1 MIRVLFAD
9 DEELIRTALETLLN
23 LEEDIEIVASCDNGA
38 DAVRLATELQPDV
51 CLFDLEMPGMDG
63 VEAAERILRA
73 VPTRV
78 IIVTRHARPG
88 VLRRALATKV
98 SGFTPKSVSAQQ
110 LAEIIR
116 KVAAGGRWVDP
127 EIAAGAL
134 VGERSPLTA
143 RESDVLRVSRTTA
156 TVEEIAKDLKLA
168 PGTVRNYLSQAMTK
182 LDART
187 RHEAAARAYDQG
199 WI

>member
-38 DAVRLATELQPDV
+38 DAVRLAAELQPDV

-143 RESDVLRVSRTTA
+143 READALRVSRSVTT
-156 TVEEIAKDLKLA
+156 VDEIAKELKLA

>member
-1 MIRVLFAD
+1 MIRVLLAD
-9 DEELIRTALETLLN
+9 DEELIRTALVALLG
-23 LEEDIEIVASCDNGA
+23 LENDIDIVASCDNGHA
-38 DAVRLATELQPDV
+38 AVRLAQELQPDV

-63 VEAAERILRA
+63 VEAAEQVLRS

-88 VLRRALATKV
+88 VLRRALTTKV
-98 SGFTPKSVSAQQ
+98 AGFTPKSVSAQQ

-116 KVAAGGRWVDP
+116 KVAAGTRWVDP

-134 VGERSPLTA
+134 VGERSPLTP
-143 RESDVLRVSRTTA
+143 RESDVLRVGRTST
-156 TVEEIAKDLKLA
+156 TVDAIARELTLA

-187 RHEAAARAYDQG
+187 RHEASEMAWEQG

>member
-23 LEEDIEIVASCDNGA
+23 LEEDIEIVASCDNGKN
-38 DAVRLATELQPDV
+38 AVRLATELQPDV

-63 VEAAERILRA
+63 VEAAERILRE

-143 RESDVLRVSRTTA
+143 RESGVLRVSRSTA
-156 TVEEIAKDLKLA
+156 TVEEIARELKLA

-187 RHEAAARAYDQG
+187 RHEAAARAYEQG

>member
-23 LEEDIEIVASCDNGA
+23 LEDDIEIVASCDNGA
-38 DAVRLATELQPDV
+38 EAVRLAQQLQPDV

-63 VEAAERILRA
+63 VEAAEQILRS

-88 VLRRALATKV
+88 VLRRALATRV

-116 KVAAGGRWVDP
+116 KVADGGRWVDP

-143 RESDVLRVSRTTA
+143 READVLRVGRDTT
-156 TVEEIAKDLKLA
+156 TVEEIAKELKLA

-187 RHEAAARAYDQG
+187 RHEASARAYEQG